1 MKKSILTTL
10 WLICCFN
17 ILPLYSQVTYT
28 GLDKDYTQR
37 MDEILINVN
46 KSPITTGILYD
57 RIMSFSNLDWLKQNG
72 AVTNSNYQ
80 HFIQSWSELY
90 RSSYNP
96 TFASL
101 ETLKSNIN
109 ANTNQ
114 NLVDIGIINTK
125 INYIDYGT
133 ATTPSLTTLNGLL
146 YNVNSINPFLEK
158 QVTVIATLKN
168 KITAGTI
175 TFRLLPSF
183 VLQLTGLPIKN
194 LVANFGTGTN
204 YNLVSNSVVS
214 TTNPT
219 VIYTTSGKKEFT
231 FTVTFSN
238 NSTETL
244 KASMDITIPN
254 SSPLVMAMASPTS
267 FPLEEDFVSTAG
279 ITTATAGNVAFQ
291 GYNETTAT
299 KGTLEYRTYYNLVTN
314 NGSAQSKIK
323 KEIIILD
330 GYDPGDG
337 RKIYLQSLGYNRDK
351 SSLYE
356 LMNYD
361 HDNNP
366 ATEKINL
373 VEKLRNAPYGFDVTL
388 VNFPAGADYIERNAM
403 AVVSLLQRETAKLT
417 ANGSTEK
424 ISIIGPSMGG
434 LISRYA
440 LAFMEKNNMNH
451 NTRLWVS
458 FDSPHLGANIPIG
471 AQENLYFYGYNG
483 RQDQAKNK
491 FDENFRSPAA
501 RQMLIEQLDNKHE
514 AFPYTT
520 KLWGNSSPSGQN
532 NNTPFRQQFQ
542 TNLNSNG
549 LSGSNGYPQN
559 LRKIALINGTT
570 NGITTNNAGN
580 KFLELAAFTIIKY
593 GQIFGTPIQT
603 KIKVA
608 TINDS
613 FLQNTGGFGQ
623 TFSGKITIKRVG
635 GLEVQNG
642 SVNRTNS
649 NPRGSMDIVQG
660 GTFNTQGIIK
670 DEFTLELNDAVDSQ
684 EWRAYLPNHAFIPSV
699 SALAFKNPNFN
710 WANAINRNFVCD
722 PNNKEIYFDSYF
734 APSKNEEH
742 VFVSAE
748 NANWLIKELLGIPQ
762 APYFPIQDNAL
773 FGPDFACSTATY
785 LFDDVCKTPSEA
797 TWSVSSN
804 LQVISSNGYQ
814 LNVSKLSD
822 GPGFI
827 KATFANGKSI
837 TKTIW
842 VGTPKFNQLQPI
854 GNQTG
859 FNLNEPNLS
868 FSPDGDGCNQVRFNI
883 VFDSPNILEYQWEK
897 ITQNVS
903 WSVNSNSGFVN
914 IYPQC
919 NGNFIFKVRTRNAC
933 GWSEWKQ
940 FEKFLSRCT
949 NNCETA
955 PVGGVVQGVNFNL
968 NPNPVITGTLN
979 IGVKNNAPWFQIS
992 SNIGNDNPFDISND
1006 FGGTNYQL
1014 IPRIRVNI
1022 TIFNQSGNAVLQF
1035 PNTNV
1040 HPTPAQLD
1048 LSSLAAG
1055 TYLVVFE
1062 YLGQTESYTIIK
1074 N

>member
-1 MKKSILTTL
+1 MRKLIIPML

-46 KSPITTGILYD
+46 KTPITTGILYD

-96 TFASL
+96 TFSSL

-114 NLVDIGIINTK
+114 TLVDIGIINTK

-133 ATTPSLTTLNGLL
+133 ATTPSLTTSNGLL
-146 YNVNSINPFLEK
+146 YNVNGINPFLEK
-158 QVTVIATLKN
+158 QVTVIAPLKD
-168 KITAGTI
+168 KITASTI

-183 VLQLTGLPIKN
+183 ILQLTGLPIKN

-204 YNLVSNSVVS
+204 YNLISNSVIS

-219 VIYTTSGKKEFT
+219 VTFATSGKKEFT

-238 NSTETL
+238 NTTEIL

-254 SSPLVMAMASPTS
+254 SSPLVMAMASPSS
-267 FPLEEDFVSTAG
+267 FPLEEDFVGSAG
-279 ITTATAGNVAFQ
+279 ITASTSGNVAFQ

-337 RKIYLQSLGYNRDK
+337 RKIYPQSAGYNQEN

-356 LMNYD
+356 LMYYD
-361 HDNNP
+361 PDNNP
-366 ATEKINL
+366 LTDNKINL

-424 ISIIGPSMGG
+424 ITIIGPSMGG

-440 LAFMEKNNMNH
+440 LAYMEKNNINH

-483 RQDQAKNK
+483 RQDQAKTK

-514 AFPYTT
+514 AFPYPTT
-520 KLWGNSSPSGQN
+520 LWGNNSPSGQN

-542 TNLNSNG
+542 INLNSNG
-549 LSGSNGYPQN
+549 LNGSNGYPQN

-570 NGITTNNAGN
+570 NGATTN
-580 KFLELAAFTIIKY
+580 
-593 GQIFGTPIQT
+593 
-603 KIKVA
+603 
-608 TINDS
+608 
-613 FLQNTGGFGQ
+613 
-623 TFSGKITIKRVG
+623 R
-635 GLEVQNG
+635 
-642 SVNRTNS
+642 
-649 NPRGSMDIVQG
+649 
-660 GTFNTQGIIK
+660 
-670 DEFTLELNDAVDSQ
+670 
-684 EWRAYLPNHAFIPSV
+684 
-699 SALAFKNPNFN
+699 
-710 WANAINRNFVCD
+710 
-722 PNNKEIYFDSYF
+722 
-734 APSKNEEH
+734 
-742 VFVSAE
+742 
-748 NANWLIKELLGIPQ
+748 
-762 APYFPIQDNAL
+762 
-773 FGPDFACSTATY
+773 
-785 LFDDVCKTPSEA
+785 
-797 TWSVSSN
+797 
-804 LQVISSNGYQ
+804 ISSIYYHQ
-814 LNVSKLSD
+814 
-822 GPGFI
+822 
-827 KATFANGKSI
+827 
-837 TKTIW
+837 IW
-842 VGTPKFNQLQPI
+842 
-854 GNQTG
+854 
-859 FNLNEPNLS
+859 
-868 FSPDGDGCNQVRFNI
+868 
-883 VFDSPNILEYQWEK
+883 
-897 ITQNVS
+897 
-903 WSVNSNSGFVN
+903 
-914 IYPQC
+914 
-919 NGNFIFKVRTRNAC
+919 
-933 GWSEWKQ
+933 
-940 FEKFLSRCT
+940 
-949 NNCETA
+949 
-955 PVGGVVQGVNFNL
+955 
-968 NPNPVITGTLN
+968 
-979 IGVKNNAPWFQIS
+979 
-992 SNIGNDNPFDISND
+992 SNIWYSYSNQ
-1006 FGGTNYQL
+1006 N
-1014 IPRIRVNI
+1014 
-1022 TIFNQSGNAVLQF
+1022 
-1035 PNTNV
+1035 
-1040 HPTPAQLD
+1040 
-1048 LSSLAAG
+1048 
-1055 TYLVVFE
+1055 
-1062 YLGQTESYTIIK
+1062 
-1074 N
+1074 

>member
-1 MKKSILTTL
+1 MRKLIIPML

-46 KSPITTGILYD
+46 KTPITTGILYD

-96 TFASL
+96 TFSSL

-114 NLVDIGIINTK
+114 TLVDIGIINTK

-133 ATTPSLTTLNGLL
+133 ATTPSLTTSNGLL
-146 YNVNSINPFLEK
+146 YNVNGINPFLEK
-158 QVTVIATLKN
+158 QVTVIAPLKD
-168 KITAGTI
+168 KITASTI

-183 VLQLTGLPIKN
+183 ILQLTGLPIKN

-204 YNLVSNSVVS
+204 YNLISNSVIS

-219 VIYTTSGKKEFT
+219 VTFATSGKKEFT

-238 NSTETL
+238 NTTEIL

-254 SSPLVMAMASPTS
+254 SSPLVMAMASPSS
-267 FPLEEDFVSTAG
+267 FPLEEDFVGSAG
-279 ITTATAGNVAFQ
+279 ITASTSGNVAFQ

-337 RKIYLQSLGYNRDK
+337 RKIYPQSAGYNQEN

-356 LMNYD
+356 LMYYD
-361 HDNNP
+361 PDNNP
-366 ATEKINL
+366 LTDNKINL

-424 ISIIGPSMGG
+424 ITIIGPSMGG

-440 LAFMEKNNMNH
+440 LAYMEKNNINH

-483 RQDQAKNK
+483 RQDQAKTK

-514 AFPYTT
+514 AFPYPTT
-520 KLWGNSSPSGQN
+520 LWGNNSPSGQN

-542 TNLNSNG
+542 INLNSNG
-549 LSGSNGYPQN
+549 LNGSNGYPQN

-570 NGITTNNAGN
+570 NGATTNNAGN

-613 FLQNTGGFGQ
+613 FLQNTGGNGQ
-623 TFSGKITIKRVG
+623 TFSGKVTIKRVG
-635 GLEVQNG
+635 GIEVQNG
-642 SVNRTNS
+642 SVTRTNS

-670 DEFTLELNDAVDSQ
+670 DEFTLALNDAVDSQ
-684 EWRAYLPNHAFIPSV
+684 EWRTYLPNHAFIPSV
-699 SALAFKNPNFN
+699 SSLAFKNPNFN
-710 WANAINRNFVCD
+710 WSTALNRNLVCD
-722 PNNKEIYFDSYF
+722 PANKEIYFDTYF

-748 NANWLIKELLGIPQ
+748 NVNWLIKELQGIPQ
-762 APYFPIQDNAL
+762 APSFPIQEGLLVGSDKICLITNTTYN
-773 FGPDFACSTATY
+773 FGDACK
-785 LFDDVCKTPSEA
+785 LPSA
-797 TWSVSSN
+797 VTNWSVSPN
-804 LQVISSNGYQ
+804 IQIISQSSYSITINGIENGQ
-814 LNVSKLSD
+814 
-822 GPGFI
+822 GTI
-827 KATFANGKSI
+827 TATFQNGQTL

-842 VGTPKFNQLQPI
+842 VGSPQFKEFYFYGGQYATVCIAPI
-854 GNQTG
+854 DYFISSLPSHKVKAIFDGMSSAEILDNNNWQWETENNLIMLNGTKDTRTICPMETG
-859 FNLNEPNLS
+859 FS
-868 FSPDGDGCNQVRFNI
+868 S
-883 VFDSPNILEYQWEK
+883 
-897 ITQNVS
+897 
-903 WSVNSNSGFVN
+903 
-914 IYPQC
+914 
-919 NGNFIFKVRTRNAC
+919 FKVRAKNAC
-933 GWSEWKQ
+933 GWSEWYQIPQ
-940 FEKFLSRCT
+940 FEITLPPSNFMRQSSTTYSVYPNPTKDIVNIDLRDANNLPEKGATISGELFDLMGQSRT
-949 NNCETA
+949 KVKIIDNKA
-955 PVGGVVQGVNFNL
+955 SFSVQGL
-968 NPNPVITGTLN
+968 NKGIYVLKIYINDQVESH
-979 IGVKNNAPWFQIS
+979 QI
-992 SNIGNDNPFDISND
+992 
-1006 FGGTNYQL
+1006 
-1014 IPRIRVNI
+1014 
-1022 TIFNQSGNAVLQF
+1022 AV
-1035 PNTNV
+1035 
-1040 HPTPAQLD
+1040 
-1048 LSSLAAG
+1048 
-1055 TYLVVFE
+1055 E
-1062 YLGQTESYTIIK
+1062 
-1074 N
+1074 

>member
-1 MKKSILTTL
+1 MKKLIIPML

-46 KSPITTGILYD
+46 KTPITTGILYD

-96 TFASL
+96 TFSSL

-114 NLVDIGIINTK
+114 TLVDIGIINTK
-125 INYIDYGT
+125 MNYIDYGT
-133 ATTPSLTTLNGLL
+133 ATTPSLTTSNGLL
-146 YNVNSINPFLEK
+146 FNVNGINPFLEK
-158 QVTVIATLKN
+158 QVTVIAPLKD
-168 KITAGTI
+168 KITASTI

-183 VLQLTGLPIKN
+183 ILQLTGLPIKN

-204 YNLVSNSVVS
+204 YNLISNSVVS

-219 VIYTTSGKKEFT
+219 IIYTTSGKKEFI
-231 FTVTFSN
+231 FTVTYSN
-238 NSTETL
+238 NTTEIL
-244 KASMDITIPN
+244 KATMDITIPN
-254 SSPLVMAMASPTS
+254 SSPLAMAMASTS
-267 FPLEEDFVSTAG
+267 SFSLEEDFVGSAG
-279 ITTATAGNVAFQ
+279 ITASTSGNVAFQ

-337 RKIYLQSLGYNRDK
+337 RKIYPQSAGYNQEN

-356 LMNYD
+356 LMYYD

-366 ATEKINL
+366 ATLKENL

-424 ISIIGPSMGG
+424 ITIIGPSMGG

-440 LAFMEKNNMNH
+440 LAYMEKNNINH

-483 RQDQAKNK
+483 RQDQAKIK

-514 AFPYTT
+514 AFPYPTT
-520 KLWGNSSPSGQN
+520 LWGNNSPSGQN

-549 LSGSNGYPQN
+549 LTGSNGYPQN

-570 NGITTNNAGN
+570 NGSTTNSAGN

-613 FLQNTGGFGQ
+613 FLQNTGGNGQ
-623 TFSGKITIKRVG
+623 TFSGKVTIKRVRG
-635 GLEVQNG
+635 IEVQNG
-642 SVNRTNS
+642 SVTRINS
-649 NPRGSMDIVQG
+649 NPRGCMDIVQG

-670 DEFTLELNDAVDSQ
+670 DEFTLALNDAVDSQ
-684 EWRAYLPNHAFIPSV
+684 EWRTYLPNHAFIPTV
-699 SALAFKNPNFN
+699 SSLAFKNPNFN
-710 WANAINRNFVCD
+710 WSTALNRNLVCD
-722 PNNKEIYFDSYF
+722 PANKEIYFDTYF

-748 NANWLIKELLGIPQ
+748 NANWLIKELQGIPQ
-762 APYFPIQDNAL
+762 APYFPIQDNL
-773 FGPDFACSTATY
+773 LTGPAIVCLDSNSTFVIDDICKVPSPVTWEVTPNLQIISQDSYNIVVKGLSNGHGKITAVFTNGLRFEKEIEVGIDPNHFNTTTLNGEDYICGFQSYTY
-785 LFDDVCKTPSEA
+785 NLNNAISHPCVNSIN
-797 TWSVSSN
+797 WSVS
-804 LQVISSNGYQ
+804 
-814 LNVSKLSD
+814 
-822 GPGFI
+822 
-827 KATFANGKSI
+827 
-837 TKTIW
+837 
-842 VGTPKFNQLQPI
+842 
-854 GNQTG
+854 
-859 FNLNEPNLS
+859 PNLS
-868 FSPDGDGCNQVRFNI
+868 IISQDFNSVTVVKNSFDNQYAGI
-883 VFDSPNILEYQWEK
+883 ISASIP
-897 ITQNVS
+897 
-903 WSVNSNSGFVN
+903 NSNIQINKGVWVGVPNSNDLTIQKLGAYDFYVGTWTKLKASYN
-914 IYPQC
+914 SLIYPE
-919 NGNFIFKVRTRNAC
+919 NGAYNLTYEWQIPYSLVRNYDDSAFKDVKPNY
-933 GWSEWKQ
+933 
-940 FEKFLSRCT
+940 
-949 NNCETA
+949 
-955 PVGGVVQGVNFNL
+955 GGQ
-968 NPNPVITGTLN
+968 LN
-979 IGVKNNAPWFQIS
+979 IGVRAC
-992 SNIGNDNPFDISND
+992 NPCGCSDYK
-1006 FGGTNYQL
+1006 YQL
-1014 IPRIRVNI
+1014 FTVGGA
-1022 TIFNQSGNAVLQF
+1022 TG
-1035 PNTNV
+1035 PNEL
-1040 HPTPAQLD
+1040 TPIGRQ
-1048 LSSLAAG
+1048 
-1055 TYLVVFE
+1055 
-1062 YLGQTESYTIIK
+1062 
-1074 N
+1074 

>member
-1 MKKSILTTL
+1 MKKLIIPML

-46 KSPITTGILYD
+46 KTPITTGILYD
-57 RIMSFSNLDWLKQNG
+57 RIMSFSNLNWLKQNG

-96 TFASL
+96 TFSSL

-114 NLVDIGIINTK
+114 TLVDIGIINTK
-125 INYIDYGT
+125 MNYIDYGT
-133 ATTPSLTTLNGLL
+133 ATTPSLTTSNGLL
-146 YNVNSINPFLEK
+146 YNVNGINPFLEK
-158 QVTVIATLKN
+158 QVTVIAPLKD
-168 KITAGTI
+168 KITASTI

-183 VLQLTGLPIKN
+183 ILQLTELPIKN

-204 YNLVSNSVVS
+204 YNLISNSVVS

-219 VIYTTSGKKEFT
+219 IIYTTSGKKEFI
-231 FTVTFSN
+231 FTVTYSN
-238 NSTETL
+238 NTTEIL
-244 KASMDITIPN
+244 KATMDITIPN
-254 SSPLVMAMASPTS
+254 SSPLAMAMASTS
-267 FPLEEDFVSTAG
+267 SFSLEEDFVGSAG
-279 ITTATAGNVAFQ
+279 ITASTSGNVAFQ

-314 NGSAQSKIK
+314 NGSAHSKIK

-337 RKIYLQSLGYNRDK
+337 RKIYPQSAGYNQEN

-356 LMNYD
+356 LMYYD

-366 ATEKINL
+366 ATLKENL

-424 ISIIGPSMGG
+424 ITIIGPSMGG

-440 LAFMEKNNMNH
+440 LAYMEKNNINH

-483 RQDQAKNK
+483 RQDQAKTK

-514 AFPYTT
+514 AFPYPTT
-520 KLWGNSSPSGQN
+520 LWGNNSPSGQN

-549 LSGSNGYPQN
+549 LSGSDGYPQN

-570 NGITTNNAGN
+570 NGATTNNAGN

-613 FLQNTGGFGQ
+613 FLQNTGGNGQ
-623 TFSGKITIKRVG
+623 TFSGKVTIKRVG
-635 GLEVQNG
+635 GIEVQNG
-642 SVNRTNS
+642 SVTRTNS
-649 NPRGSMDIVQG
+649 NPRGCMDIVQG

-670 DEFTLELNDAVDSQ
+670 DEFTLALNDAVDSQ
-684 EWRAYLPNHAFIPSV
+684 EWRTYLPNHAFIPTV
-699 SALAFKNPNFN
+699 SSLAFKNPNFN
-710 WANAINRNFVCD
+710 WSTALNRNLVCD
-722 PNNKEIYFDSYF
+722 PANKEIYFDTYF

-748 NANWLIKELLGIPQ
+748 NANWLIKELQGIPQ
-762 APYFPIQDNAL
+762 APYFPLQSGL
-773 FGPDFACSTATY
+773 LTGPDLICNANTVYSFSDACK
-785 LFDDVCKTPSEA
+785 LPSA
-797 TWSVSSN
+797 VNWSVSPNLNIISTTPYSVTVSQISN
-804 LQVISSNGYQ
+804 GEGTITATFQNGQTLTKNIWIGVPILTDISSDY
-814 LNVSKLSD
+814 
-822 GPGFI
+822 
-827 KATFANGKSI
+827 TFCKDTFQREENSI
-837 TKTIW
+837 T
-842 VGTPKFNQLQPI
+842 
-854 GNQTG
+854 
-859 FNLNEPNLS
+859 LNPSISNAT
-868 FSPDGDGCNQVRFNI
+868 
-883 VFDSPNILEYQWEK
+883 EYEWF
-897 ITQNVS
+897 T
-903 WSVNSNSGFVN
+903 
-914 IYPQC
+914 
-919 NGNFIFKVRTRNAC
+919 GNFIGTPIQITPVTLLSSNYQNKAYFSAPLLGSADILVRAKNSC
-933 GWSEWKQ
+933 GWSEW
-940 FEKFLSRCT
+940 LTISRSIIDCSTSPGGGNCTSCYRNTSNNFYTIYPNPSNDIVNIDLRDT
-949 NNCETA
+949 NNFPEKGTTISGELFDMMGQSKSKVEIITNNKA
-955 PVGGVVQGVNFNL
+955 TFSVRGL
-968 NPNPVITGTLN
+968 NKGIYVLKIY
-979 IGVKNNAPWFQIS
+979 INNQVESHQI
-992 SNIGNDNPFDISND
+992 
-1006 FGGTNYQL
+1006 
-1014 IPRIRVNI
+1014 
-1022 TIFNQSGNAVLQF
+1022 AV
-1035 PNTNV
+1035 
-1040 HPTPAQLD
+1040 
-1048 LSSLAAG
+1048 
-1055 TYLVVFE
+1055 E
-1062 YLGQTESYTIIK
+1062 
-1074 N
+1074 

>member
-10 WLICCFN
+10 WFICCFN

-46 KSPITTGILYD
+46 KTPITTGILYD

-96 TFASL
+96 TFSSL

-114 NLVDIGIINTK
+114 TLVDIGIINTK
-125 INYIDYGT
+125 MNYIDYGT
-133 ATTPSLTTLNGLL
+133 ATTPSLTTSNGLL
-146 YNVNSINPFLEK
+146 YNVNGINPFLEK
-158 QVTVIATLKN
+158 QVTVIAPLKN
-168 KITAGTI
+168 NISSGTV

-183 VLQLTGLPIKN
+183 MLQLTGLPIKN
-194 LVANFGTGTN
+194 LVANFGNGTN
-204 YNLVSNSVVS
+204 YNLISNSVVS
-214 TTNPT
+214 TTNST
-219 VIYTTSGKKEFT
+219 VTFTTSGKKEFI
-231 FTVTFSN
+231 FTVTYSN
-238 NSTETL
+238 NTTEIL
-244 KASMDITIPN
+244 KATMDITIPN
-254 SSPLVMAMASPTS
+254 SSPLTMAMASTSS
-267 FPLEEDFVSTAG
+267 FPLEEDFVGTAG
-279 ITTATAGNVAFQ
+279 ITANTVGNVAFQ

-314 NGSAQSKIK
+314 NGSTQSKIR

-337 RKIYLQSLGYNRDK
+337 RKIYPQSLGYNQDK

-356 LMNYD
+356 LMYYD
-361 HDNNP
+361 PDNNP
-366 ATEKINL
+366 LTDNKINL

-424 ISIIGPSMGG
+424 IALIGPSMGG

-440 LAFMEKNNMNH
+440 LAYMEKNNINH

-483 RQDQAKNK
+483 RQDQAKTK

-514 AFPYTT
+514 AFPYPTT
-520 KLWGNSSPSGQN
+520 LWGNNLPSGQN

-549 LSGSNGYPQN
+549 ISGSNGYPQN

-570 NGITTNNAGN
+570 NGATTNNAGN
-580 KFLELAAFTIIKY
+580 EFLELAAFTIIKY

-613 FLQNTGGFGQ
+613 FLQNTGGYGQ
-623 TFSGKITIKRVG
+623 TFSGKVTIKRVG

-642 SVNRTNS
+642 SVSRTNS

-670 DEFTLELNDAVDSQ
+670 DEFTLALNDAVDSQ
-684 EWRAYLPNHAFIPSV
+684 EWRTYLPNHAFIPSV
-699 SALAFKNPNFN
+699 SSLAFKNPNFN
-710 WANAINRNFVCD
+710 WSTALNRNLVCD

-748 NANWLIKELLGIPQ
+748 NANWLLKELDGIPQ
-762 APYFPIQDNAL
+762 APRFPIQANL
-773 FGPDFACSTATY
+773 LTGPDLICNANTVYSFSDACKLPST
-785 LFDDVCKTPSEA
+785 VS
-797 TWSVSSN
+797 TWSVSPN
-804 LQVISSNGYQ
+804 LQIVSSTPYSVTVSQISNGQ
-814 LNVSKLSD
+814 
-822 GPGFI
+822 GTI
-827 KATFANGKSI
+827 TATFQNGQTLTKS
-837 TKTIW
+837 IW
-842 VGTPKFNQLQPI
+842 VGKPILSYETDCFNAEI
-854 GNQTG
+854 GD
-859 FNLNEPNLS
+859 PNC
-868 FSPDGDGCNQVRFNI
+868 FSMCRTNYF
-883 VFDSPNILEYQWEK
+883 E
-897 ITQNVS
+897 TQNYRKVIAKGLNLIAN
-903 WSVNSNSGFVN
+903 NSDWEW
-914 IYPQC
+914 QKMTT
-919 NGNFIFKVRTRNAC
+919 NFAWNTY
-933 GWSEWKQ
+933 
-940 FEKFLSRCT
+940 
-949 NNCETA
+949 NNTA
-955 PVGGVVQGVNFNL
+955 
-968 NPNPVITGTLN
+968 
-979 IGVKNNAPWFQIS
+979 
-992 SNIGNDNPFDISND
+992 
-1006 FGGTNYQL
+1006 Y
-1014 IPRIRVNI
+1014 
-1022 TIFNQSGNAVLQF
+1022 
-1035 PNTNV
+1035 
-1040 HPTPAQLD
+1040 
-1048 LSSLAAG
+1048 
-1055 TYLVVFE
+1055 
-1062 YLGQTESYTIIK
+1062 
-1074 N
+1074 